1 MKKIICHAILL
12 FSLCHAGLTMAV
24 NFLTEENPPLNFLRE
39 GEISGIGTSV
49 IREMAKRAA
58 VPAMVLLIP
67 WADAYS
73 RAQNDTDSC
82 VFSTVR
88 NTEREKLFQW
98 AGPIARGEW
107 SLFAR
112 EGFPADLKKLDQLFN
127 FRVGVV
133 NDARAVY
140 LRSRGFKN
148 LIVAERNLDLAAML
162 SGDAK
167 VLGRTDLWFTQTAGA
182 RDTAKQAGFSDIK
195 LVFSALMSQD
205 YWLACSPK
213 LPPET
218 MQALRAAISSMR
230 ADGTFKQ
237 LTALPQQ

>member
-1 MKKIICHAILL
+1 MMR
-12 FSLCHAGLTMAV
+12 SLCNAIFLSSLWFAAPASAV

-39 GEISGIGTSV
+39 GEVSGIGTGV
-49 IREMAKRAA
+49 IREMAKRAS
-58 VPAMVLLIP
+58 VPATILLIP
-67 WADAYS
+67 WADAYA
-73 RAQNDTDSC
+73 RAQNDADSC

-88 NTEREKLFQW
+88 NTDREKLFQW

-112 EGFPADLKKLDQLFN
+112 EGFPADLKKLDQLMKY
-127 FRVGVV
+127 RVGVV

-140 LRSRGFKN
+140 LRGRGFKN
-148 LIVAERNLDLAAML
+148 LVTAERNLDLAAML
-162 SGDAK
+162 TGDAK
-167 VLGRTDLWFTQTAGA
+167 ELGRTDLWFTQSAGA
-182 RDTAKQAGFSDIK
+182 KDTAKQAGITDIK

-218 MQALRAAISSMR
+218 MQALRAAISAMR
-230 ADGTFKQ
+230 ADGTYKQ
-237 LTALPQQ
+237 LTAPPAQ